1 MKGCLLCTQA
11 MLRLTTSSTQSGE
24 FLCQVT
30 KSKHVAAAMAAK
42 PAWREGMGDFV
53 G

>member
-1 MKGCLLCTQA
+1 MKGCLLCIQA
-11 MLRLTTSSTQSGE
+11 MLRLATSSTQSGE

-30 KSKHVAAAMAAK
+30 KSKQVAAAMAVK
-42 PAWREGMGDFV
+42 PAWREGLGDFM

>member
-1 MKGCLLCTQA
+1 MKECLLCTQA
-11 MLRLTTSSTQSGE
+11 MLRRATSSTQSGE

-30 KSKHVAAAMAAK
+30 KSKQVATAMAAK
-42 PAWREGMGDFV
+42 PAWREELGDFV